1 MIYANQP
8 ATMFTE
14 WTDPHDIDHYYDDVG
29 KIFSKVAAYVD
40 PTKQAALAPI
50 VDPVV
55 PVSSGT
61 IVAAP
66 TVPVAS
72 APVPV
77 GIVQNPAPAGTTDTP
92 IKSGFEVVPNSI
104 FIDGHSVGSQPAYN
118 ILRSGPPVKDT
129 YINRYSDQMAQV
141 WPTQM
146 ASNNSQSFFQSEM
159 LTIILWFIIGLLI
172 VQIINLNMT
181 VSANRATLQLLYQLM
196 NKKM

>member
-40 PTKQAALAPI
+40 PTKQAAPI
-50 VDPVV
+50 VASVA
-55 PVSSGT
+55 PVSSSA
-61 IVAAP
+61 IAAAP
-66 TVPVAS
+66 TIPVAS

-129 YINRYSDQMAQV
+129 YMDRYSDQMAQI
-141 WPTQM
+141 WPTQI
-146 ASNNSQSFFQSEM
+146 APNNIQSSFQSDM
-159 LTIILWFIIGLLI
+159 LTIILWFIIGLLV

-181 VSANRATLQLLYQLM
+181 VSANRATLQLMYQLI